1 MLNIVI
7 LGHSF
12 IRRLRDRVVDDPSC
26 RNLKLSP
33 ENFNLLFRAQG
44 GLTVN
49 KLFKRADLLS
59 FHHPDIV
66 YLQIGGNDLCT
77 SSPADVVNRIL
88 DLVEKLITKNK
99 ACHIIIGQL
108 FWRNSVATD
117 NYNEKVIRTNLLLA
131 KGTESSSYITFWK
144 HRAGFWKTDLSFL
157 CRDGVHLNQQAQL
170 KYLQSVKAAILTVS
184 KRMDN

>member
-7 LGHSF
+7 FGHSF

-33 ENFNLLFRAQG
+33 EDFNLLFRAQG

-49 KLFKRADLLS
+49 KLFKRSDLLS
-59 FHHPDIV
+59 FHHPHIV

-99 ACHIIIGQL
+99 ACHVIIGHL
-108 FWRNSVATD
+108 FWRHSVATD
-117 NYNEKVIRTNLLLA
+117 TMKRRSEQIYCLQKGQSLA
-131 KGTESSSYITFWK
+131 ATSPSGNTGLAFGKQIILSCAEM
-144 HRAGFWKTDLSFL
+144 GF
-157 CRDGVHLNQQAQL
+157 
-170 KYLQSVKAAILTVS
+170 I
-184 KRMDN
+184 